1 VGGGSSLL
9 PSRYPEGT
17 FGYAVL
23 ASGLSFSELS
33 EGTGL
38 AHTTLMRWAWAGE
51 EGRGVVLRYPRETV
65 DIVFMRLNAAAQANY
80 TPSQFGLRW
89 PASGG
94 AAKPASLGNARTDR
108 LVLEAYSR
116 MMARVVAC
124 RTPKEKYQ
132 AIAALGKRAR
142 SAVDRVA
149 WGRAWRTVCASLFL
163 GDRNA
168 HLQPPRLC
176 EWYTS

>member
-1 VGGGSSLL
+1 MGGGSSLL
-9 PSRYPEGT
+9 PTRYPEGT

-23 ASGLSFSELS
+23 ASGMSFSELS

-51 EGRGVVLRYPRETV
+51 EGRSVVLRYPRETV
-65 DIVFMRLNAAAQANY
+65 DIVFMRLNAAASANY
-80 TPSQFGLRW
+80 TPAQFGLRW
-89 PASGG
+89 PASGV
-94 AAKPASLGNARTDR
+94 AAKPTSLGNARTDR
-108 LVLEAYSR
+108 LVLGAYSR
-116 MMARVVAC
+116 MMERVAEAK
-124 RTPKEKYQ
+124 TPKDKYL
-132 AIAALGKRAR
+132 AIARLGRRAR

-168 HLQPPRLC
+168 HLQPPRGC